1 LSEQNIAVVRR
12 WFEEVWNRGC
22 ESSIDELFPA
32 DGVAHGL
39 GDSEQD
45 VHGPDEFKPFVAN
58 IRGALPDTH
67 ISIDD
72 IVADG
77 DRVAVRVTLQGTHT
91 GPGFGVPPTGRK
103 VSIQGIIIVRLLNGR
118 IREGWNSYDQLGLL
132 RQIGALPGAS
142 KRDTFLSAHST

>member
-1 LSEQNIAVVRR
+1 MSERNVKIVRR
-12 WFEEVWNRGC
+12 WFEEVWNQGC
-22 ESSIDELFPA
+22 EASIDELFTA

-58 IRGALPDTH
+58 IRGALPDAH

-72 IVADG
+72 ILEDG
-77 DRVAVRVTLQGTHT
+77 DRIAVRVTLQGTHT
-91 GPGFGVPPTGRK
+91 GPGLGVPPTGRK
-103 VSIQGIIIVRLLNGR
+103 VSIQGIIIMRLVDGL

-132 RQIGALPGAS
+132 RQIGALPGAGNH
-142 KRDTFLSAHST
+142 DTFLSAYQ

>member
-1 LSEQNIAVVRR
+1 VSEQNKAVVRR
-12 WFEEVWNRGC
+12 WFEEVWNQGC

-32 DGVAHGL
+32 DSVAHGL

-45 VHGPDEFKPFVAN
+45 VHGPEEFKTFVAN

-72 IVADG
+72 ILADG
-77 DRVAVRVTLQGTHT
+77 DRIAVRVTLQGTHT
-91 GPGFGVPPTGRK
+91 GPGLGVPPTGRK
-103 VSIQGIIIVRLLNGR
+103 VSIQGIIIVRLVDGR

-132 RQIGALPGAS
+132 RQIGALPGAG
-142 KRDTFLSAHST
+142 KRDTFLSAHQ